1 MTQSI
6 STIFE
11 KVSALPPEVQDE
23 IALYW
28 GEDLDAEL
36 QWDSTL
42 STSPDKLEELAAR
55 AIDDYEKGNTMRKGF
70 DEL

>member
-23 IALYW
+23 IAMYW
-28 GEDLDAEL
+28 GDDLDSEL

-42 STSPDKLEELAAR
+42 NNSTAKLELLAEK
-55 AIDDYEKGNTMRKGF
+55 AIKDYENGNTIRKGF

>member
-11 KVSALPPEVQDE
+11 KVSSLPPEVQDE
-23 IALYW
+23 IAMYW
-28 GEDLDAEL
+28 GDDLDSEL

-42 STSPDKLEELAAR
+42 KNSSAHLELLAEKALQDYKTGN
-55 AIDDYEKGNTMRKGF
+55 AIRKGF

>member
-1 MTQSI
+1 MTQLI
-6 STIFE
+6 SEVFE

-36 QWDSTL
+36 QWDNTL
-42 STSPDKLEELAAR
+42 RISPDKLEELAAQ
-55 AIDDYEKGNTMRKGF
+55 AIDDYEKGNTIRKGF

>member
-11 KVSALPPEVQDE
+11 KVSSLPPEVQDE
-23 IALYW
+23 IAMYW
-28 GEDLDAEL
+28 GEDLVSEL

-42 STSPDKLEELAAR
+42 KNSSTNLELLAEKALQ
-55 AIDDYEKGNTMRKGF
+55 DYENKVSR
-70 DEL
+70 L

>member
-11 KVSALPPEVQDE
+11 KVSSLPPEVQDE
-23 IALYW
+23 IAVYW
-28 GEDLDAEL
+28 SEDLDSEL
-36 QWDSTL
+36 QWDTTL
-42 STSPDKLEELAAR
+42 KNSISQLELIAEK
-55 AIDDYEKGNTMRKGF
+55 AIKDYENGKTVRKGF